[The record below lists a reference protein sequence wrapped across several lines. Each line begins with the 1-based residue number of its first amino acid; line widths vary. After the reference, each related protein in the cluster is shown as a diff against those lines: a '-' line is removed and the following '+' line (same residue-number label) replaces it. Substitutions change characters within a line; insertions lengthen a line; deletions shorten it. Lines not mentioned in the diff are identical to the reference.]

1 MIISIKVKVNY
12 FNQNSD
18 VRRQESVDRSQ
29 MSEFTK
35 RLPSW
40 TGGVAPRRRA
50 KRSDIGDGVVESKQ
64 ITIF

>member
-35 RLPSW
+35 RLPPGQEGW
-40 TGGVAPRRRA
+40 HRGGE
-50 KRSDIGDGVVESKQ
+50 RSDPTSVTGWWNQ
-64 ITIF
+64 NR